1 MQYPDW
7 LTENK
12 DKITQNEYD
21 NYNKQFN
28 LMTRICSEFEEEQD
42 DEPQDIKSQRFET
55 IIDLMQQMQE
65 CGQPPK
71 DIVGDMVSCQLLD
84 SD

>member
-1 MQYPDW
+1 
-7 LTENK
+7 
-12 DKITQNEYD
+12 
-21 NYNKQFN
+21 
-28 LMTRICSEFEEEQD
+28 MTRICSEFEEEQD
-42 DEPQDIKSQRFET
+42 DEPQDIKSQRFER

>member
-42 DEPQDIKSQRFET
+42 DEPQDIKSQRFER

-71 DIVGDMVSCQLLD
+71 DIVGDMVSCQLLN

>member
-12 DKITQNEYD
+12 DKITQSEYD

-42 DEPQDIKSQRFET
+42 DEPQDIKTQRFER

-71 DIVGDMVSCQLLD
+71 DIVGDMVSYHFLD
-84 SD
+84 QW

>member
-42 DEPQDIKSQRFET
+42 DEPQDIKSQRFER

-71 DIVGDMVSCQLLD
+71 DIVGDMVSCHLLN
-84 SD
+84 SE